1 MDHGKLYRCRVA
13 AQSDVPALLALIN
26 LAYRVEAF
34 FIKGERTSAEELT
47 ALVAAAD
54 ADFLVLEQVDTGAL
68 AGSIYVK
75 RKGAAAHLGFIAV
88 DPARQ
93 GQRLGHRLIDEAAAH
108 ARAAGCTVLE
118 LDVFDV
124 REELHGFYRS
134 AGFRETGTAP
144 FEPKELLTRPA
155 HLIQMRKPLTPDP

>member
-1 MDHGKLYRCRVA
+1 ML
-13 AQSDVPALLALIN
+13 PLIN

-34 FIKGERTSAEELT
+34 FIKGERTTAAELSELI
-47 ALVAAAD
+47 AAPE
-54 ADFLVLEQVDTGAL
+54 ADFLLLEVVETGAL

-75 RKGAAAHLGFIAV
+75 RKGGAAHLGFIAV

-93 GQRLGHRLIDEAAAH
+93 GQRLGHRLIEEAAAH
-108 ARAAGCTVLE
+108 ARAAGCTALE

-134 AGFRETGTAP
+134 AGFTETGTAP
-144 FEPKELLTRPA
+144 FEPKELLLRPA
-155 HLIQMRKPLTPDP
+155 HLIQMRREIG